1 MKHIKIAGAVVLYQ
15 PTDEDIANISSYIK
29 DIDHLY
35 VMDNST
41 NENIKRLPTSKKI
54 EYIFNHQNLGIAAPL
69 NLAAQKAREAGY
81 TWLLTMDQDTFFP
94 PGILA
99 TMKERIAT
107 MDTEDIGIVT
117 PWHKTRLKVEKPK
130 ESISYPLDVMTS
142 GNLVNLA
149 IHEKIGGFKEW
160 LFIDGVDIE
169 YCLNLRKHGYRIM
182 RFNDLEIDHNLGD
195 IFYRNF
201 FGKELLVTNH
211 RAMRRYYQARNYRYI
226 RDMYL
231 EVDEEFC
238 RRLVKFKSILLAIL
252 LYEKQ
257 KFAKIKAYYH
267 GYRDYKQGK
276 RGRSYE

>member
-41 NENIKRLPTSKKI
+41 NENIKRLPKSKKI

-94 PGILA
+94 SGILA

-130 ESISYPLDVMTS
+130 ESISYQSKLLSASYRHCRWNQNNTHLFSQSV
-142 GNLVNLA
+142 LA
-149 IHEKIGGFKEW
+149 PVSAGLSDQE
-160 LFIDGVDIE
+160 
-169 YCLNLRKHGYRIM
+169 
-182 RFNDLEIDHNLGD
+182 
-195 IFYRNF
+195 
-201 FGKELLVTNH
+201 
-211 RAMRRYYQARNYRYI
+211 
-226 RDMYL
+226 
-231 EVDEEFC
+231 
-238 RRLVKFKSILLAIL
+238 
-252 LYEKQ
+252 
-257 KFAKIKAYYH
+257 
-267 GYRDYKQGK
+267 
-276 RGRSYE
+276 